1 MMKIKKFTI
10 CIALLI
16 VFAFGLKLVV
26 INYLFP
32 FKHKEVI
39 LKYSK
44 EYDLDPY
51 LVLSVIKAESK
62 FNPEACSN
70 KDAMGLMQITGDTAD
85 WIAKEMELTDYT
97 VDKLYDEE
105 YNIKMGCWYLNN
117 LRKEFN
123 TEGLY
128 LAAYNAG
135 RGRVKEWLKDSR
147 YSEDGKILSYIPYA
161 ETNNYVNKVE
171 NYHKIYKNIYE

>member
-1 MMKIKKFTI
+1 MKFKKNII

-26 INYLFP
+26 TNYLFP
-32 FKHKEVI
+32 FKHKEAI

-62 FNPEACSN
+62 FIPDAHSS

-85 WIAKEMELTDYT
+85 WIAKEMGLNDYS
-97 VDKLYDEE
+97 VDKLYEEE
-105 YNIKMGCWYLNN
+105 YNINMGCWYLSN
-117 LRKEFN
+117 LREEFKA
-123 TEGLY
+123 EELY
-128 LAAYNAG
+128 VAAYNAG
-135 RGRVKEWLKDSR
+135 RGRVNEWLKDSK
-147 YSEDGKILSYIPYA
+147 YSEDGKTLSYIPYA
-161 ETNNYVNKVE
+161 ETKKYVDRVDS
-171 NYHKIYKNIYE
+171 YHEIYKYIYE